1 MTLEDGLYAHA
12 ALTTAPAGSALAAV
26 QTQLADTDPIVI
38 RRLWAIQL
46 TQGVDR
52 WPALTYHSFVSCK
65 RLGINDLLHN
75 IVAHSPHSYL
85 IRGGVQGTPERIA
98 RVG

>member
-1 MTLEDGLYAHA
+1 MTLEDGLYAHL
-12 ALTTAPAGSALAAV
+12 ALATAPAGSALAAV
-26 QTQLADTDPIVI
+26 RTQLVDPDPIVI
-38 RRLWAIQL
+38 RRLWAMQL
-46 TQGVDR
+46 RQRVDR
-52 WPALTYHSFVSCK
+52 WPALTYRSFLSCK
-65 RLGINDLLHN
+65 RLGIKDLLHS